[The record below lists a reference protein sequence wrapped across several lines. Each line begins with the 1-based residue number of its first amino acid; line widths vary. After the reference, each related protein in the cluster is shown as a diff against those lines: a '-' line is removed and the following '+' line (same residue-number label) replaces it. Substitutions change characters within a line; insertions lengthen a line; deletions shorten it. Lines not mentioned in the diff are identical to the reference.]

1 MGHWEDK
8 LYHVLAEVNRLGVQ
22 KEFDKITDRLREE
35 YPHME
40 TRDLFEMGLHEIKGR
55 SIDNTNE

>member
-1 MGHWEDK
+1 MGHFEDK
-8 LYHVLAEVNRLGVQ
+8 LWFVMEEVNRLGVQ

-35 YPHME
+35 HPHME

>member
-8 LYHVLAEVNRLGVQ
+8 LIYVMEEVNRLGVN
-22 KEFDKITDRLREE
+22 KAFDEETSRLRDL

-40 TRDLFEMGLHEIKGR
+40 TRDLFEKALNTITGNK
-55 SIDNTNE
+55 DNNNE